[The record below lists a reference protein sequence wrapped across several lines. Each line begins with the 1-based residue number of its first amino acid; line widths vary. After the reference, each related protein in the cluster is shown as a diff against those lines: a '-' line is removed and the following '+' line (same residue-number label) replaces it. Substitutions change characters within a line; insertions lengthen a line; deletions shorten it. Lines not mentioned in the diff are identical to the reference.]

1 MEAHFHIKLTW
12 QVCRPYFFFLNKP
25 SVLISYA
32 GQRINSWELG
42 RQIRIQDNFFSLI
55 ESINLGDDLRISYIF
70 HRLILSTSSFK
81 KWTLRKIRPSI
92 DTTMDQQ
99 KSLHHH

>member
-1 MEAHFHIKLTW
+1 MAGMPSL
-12 QVCRPYFFFLNKP
+12 FFFLSKP

-32 GQRINSWELG
+32 VG
-42 RQIRIQDNFFSLI
+42 RQIRIQDTFFSLI
-55 ESINLGDDLRISYIF
+55 ESINLGDDLRITYIF